1 MAGVEKA
8 VMAHD
13 VEDSAIT
20 MEASA
25 EAAFLLRIMV
35 ARDKRGTI
43 GVRIFV
49 STTYDGLAG
58 GGGHLYLQLLRLA
71 ADVMC
76 AVDLSPYR
84 WEPSTIKVLNNRP

>member
-8 VMAHD
+8 IMAHD

-35 ARDKRGTI
+35 ARDRRGSI

-49 STTYDGLAG
+49 TTYDYDGLAG
-58 GGGHLYLQLLRLA
+58 GGGQRPSSA
-71 ADVMC
+71 SSGCVMR
-76 AVDLSPYR
+76 AV
-84 WEPSTIKVLNNRP
+84 